1 VLPTDQPPDEAER
14 ITAADGGLLEPRRV
28 DFEPPIAE
36 GAKASVTLEADE
48 ARVVIG
54 RHHWRIRGASRE
66 KGYGSLRVNL
76 SVTDAQ
82 TGAFHLD
89 TLDLYG
95 ARSRAVFL
103 AAAADELRA
112 QKAEL
117 RAELAKVLG
126 VAERAADAAASAP
139 ENELAP
145 MTAEE
150 RDKAMALL
158 GDPDLTNRIVA
169 DVSALGVVR
178 EERNAL
184 LLYLAAVSRLG
195 AHPLGVLVQ
204 SSSAAGKSTLAE
216 AVLSLVPDEAKVSFS
231 AVTGQALYYLGPSD
245 LSHKVLFLSEEEG
258 SARASYALKLLQSEG
273 RLSIASAG
281 KNASSGRLRTR
292 AYEVCGPV
300 ALVTTTTAPTV
311 NEELANRLVT
321 LCVSEDIAQTRAI
334 HDAQR
339 QALSVE
345 GLSTRHRRQTI
356 VELHHNAQRLLRAMP
371 VVVPMAEQLTF
382 TEATTRSRRDHAK
395 YLGIICASALLHQ
408 YQRNQSEVIVDGVPV
423 SYIEADGSDV
433 ALADTLAADL
443 LARSGAELPPASA
456 KLLSSLAEWSGEKP
470 FTRRQAREALGVG
483 DTQLKVHLA
492 RLVELEYV
500 MMQRSNNTVR
510 YQLAWHPPSCPPV
523 TTPHRSGSS
532 PPRSGGGRGSVGPRA
547 GRSRG
552 ANKTPSHQVGGEFS
566 GQIMSPNE
574 ARGDHAPES
583 DIALEGRLHIDEA
596 VNPPTETWAGAT
608 NTGVRR

>member
-1 VLPTDQPPDEAER
+1 
-14 ITAADGGLLEPRRV
+14 
-28 DFEPPIAE
+28 
-36 GAKASVTLEADE
+36 
-48 ARVVIG
+48 
-54 RHHWRIRGASRE
+54 
-66 KGYGSLRVNL
+66 
-76 SVTDAQ
+76 
-82 TGAFHLD
+82 
-89 TLDLYG
+89 
-95 ARSRAVFL
+95 
-103 AAAADELRA
+103 
-112 QKAEL
+112 
-117 RAELAKVLG
+117 
-126 VAERAADAAASAP
+126 
-139 ENELAP
+139 
-145 MTAEE
+145 
-150 RDKAMALL
+150 
-158 GDPDLTNRIVA
+158 
-169 DVSALGVVR
+169 
-178 EERNAL
+178 
-184 LLYLAAVSRLG
+184 
-195 AHPLGVLVQ
+195 
-204 SSSAAGKSTLAE
+204 
-216 AVLSLVPDEAKVSFS
+216 
-231 AVTGQALYYLGPSD
+231 
-245 LSHKVLFLSEEEG
+245 
-258 SARASYALKLLQSEG
+258 
-273 RLSIASAG
+273 
-281 KNASSGRLRTR
+281 
-292 AYEVCGPV
+292 
-300 ALVTTTTAPTV
+300 
-311 NEELANRLVT
+311 
-321 LCVSEDIAQTRAI
+321 
-334 HDAQR
+334 
-339 QALSVE
+339 
-345 GLSTRHRRQTI
+345 
-356 VELHHNAQRLLRAMP
+356 MP